1 MLTIYLSLLSLCFL
15 ASFRKLFLKNFLW
28 AYFLYV
34 IIVEVLVNFFSVKD
48 HLYIYS
54 ILIYIIYF
62 FFFYAKKI
70 HKKAVVAISLVLFL
84 ISFYFIVSS
93 NQVESYNINAGIS
106 LSIFYILISLLWFY
120 TNFQKT
126 NRKIHH
132 KLGFWV
138 SSSLLLW
145 GVAFIFRIIPMQFFN
160 IKDKEFLLV
169 ITQLYQSFTILS
181 YVIFLVG
188 ILYSK
193 ADE

>member
-1 MLTIYLSLLSLCFL
+1 MLGLCFV
-15 ASFRKLFLKNFLW
+15 ASFRKIFLKNFLW

-34 IIVEVLVNFFSVKD
+34 IIIEVLVNFFSVKD
-48 HLYIYS
+48 YLYIYS
-54 ILIYIIYF
+54 ILVYISYF
-62 FFFYAKKI
+62 FFFYAKKTNS
-70 HKKAVVAISLVLFL
+70 KAVVAISFVSFLF
-84 ISFYFIVSS
+84 SFYFIVSS

-120 TNFQKT
+120 KNFSKT
-126 NRKIHH
+126 DRKIHH
-132 KLGFWV
+132 KIGFWV

-145 GVAFIFRIIPMQFFN
+145 GVAFIFRIIPMEFFN

-181 YVIFLVG
+181 YGVFLSG

-193 ADE
+193 SDE